1 LGLISVN
8 AKTRESLGNSPES
21 ERDYSSRRSTESVS
35 ASSLRETEVLVRLAC
50 FGYLNSAY
58 VEEFLFE
65 GSALT
70 TRSRAVTTYQI
81 LEGLRRRGLIAA
93 TPSLVGGPI
102 GGSARLAYRLTGLG
116 QRSVD
121 TLEGRARARQ
131 PRRGTLFVSHALM
144 AAEVA
149 LAFRRA
155 ARARQGHE
163 LREWESD
170 WDAAERLR
178 PSPVVPDAR
187 LVYRSASWEID
198 AFVEID
204 LGTERVSR
212 FAEKMREYINAWRGG
227 SWRARLPSW
236 PLTLTVT
243 TSTRRASTLRLVTE
257 ELLRSQGDAARL
269 AKATEF
275 DFAPL
280 TDVLGAKG
288 PLGEIWRVA
297 GRDGLHGLL
306 PEDIQEPPN
315 SGAAGAEDVKA
326 DA

>member
-1 LGLISVN
+1 MGLISVN

-21 ERDYSSRRSTESVS
+21 ERDYSCRTTGESVS
-35 ASSLRETEVLVRLAC
+35 ASSVRETDVLVRLAG
-50 FGYLNSAY
+50 FGYLNSAQ
-58 VEEFLFE
+58 VEEFLFDA
-65 GSALT
+65 SALT
-70 TRSRAVTTYQI
+70 ARSRAVTTHQI

-102 GGSARLAYRLTGLG
+102 GGSARLAYRLTDLG

-121 TLEGRARARQ
+121 ALEGRAHARQ

-155 ARARQGHE
+155 ARSRKGHE

-170 WDAAERLR
+170 WDVAERLR
-178 PSPVVPDAR
+178 PSRLVPDAR
-187 LVYRSASWEID
+187 LLYRSAFWEID

-212 FAEKMREYINAWRGG
+212 FAEKMREYINAWRDG
-227 SWRARLPSW
+227 SWRGRLPSW
-236 PLTLTVT
+236 PLTLIVT
-243 TSTRRASTLRLVTE
+243 TSARRASTLRLVTE
-257 ELLRSQGDAARL
+257 ELLRSQGEAARL

-288 PLGEIWRVA
+288 PLGQIWQIA
-297 GRDGLHGLL
+297 GRDGFHGLI
-306 PEDIQEPPN
+306 PEDIQAPPN
-315 SGAAGAEDVKA
+315 NGPVGIDGASD
-326 DA
+326 